1 MLYYVKSLKTQQ
13 NKVRID
19 MPEEMPPILDT
30 ALAAE
35 LLNMNVDVV
44 RRMAR
49 EGELPAYRLPGARSF
64 RFFRDELME
73 YVRSFPV
80 HPADGQE
87 ETSETPAG

>member
-1 MLYYVKSLKTQQ
+1 
-13 NKVRID
+13 

-80 HPADGQE
+80 HSQEKTEKSESADK
-87 ETSETPAG
+87 

>member
-1 MLYYVKSLKTQQ
+1 
-13 NKVRID
+13 

-49 EGELPAYRLPGARSF
+49 EGDLPAYRLPGARSF

-73 YVRSFPV
+73 YVKSFPV
-80 HPADGQE
+80 HDSPESQK
-87 ETSETPAG
+87 SESAAE

>member
-1 MLYYVKSLKTQQ
+1 
-13 NKVRID
+13 
-19 MPEEMPPILDT
+19 MPDEFPPILDT

-49 EGELPAYRLPGARSF
+49 DGDLPAYRLPGARAF

-73 YVRSFPV
+73 YVKSFPV
-80 HPADGQE
+80 HE
-87 ETSETPAG
+87 VTPAPDEVTTET

>member
-1 MLYYVKSLKTQQ
+1 MLYYVNSSKTPQ
-13 NKVRID
+13 NEVKIR

-80 HPADGQE
+80 HAAEEQE
-87 ETSETPAG
+87 EPSESPAG

>member
-1 MLYYVKSLKTQQ
+1 
-13 NKVRID
+13 
-19 MPEEMPPILDT
+19 MPDEFPPILDT

-49 EGELPAYRLPGARSF
+49 DGELPAYRLPGARAF

-73 YVRSFPV
+73 YVKSFPV
-80 HPADGQE
+80 HESAEGPHAVD
-87 ETSETPAG
+87 SEG

>member
-1 MLYYVKSLKTQQ
+1 
-13 NKVRID
+13 
-19 MPEEMPPILDT
+19 MPLILDT

-35 LLNMNVDVV
+35 FLNMNVDVV

-73 YVRSFPV
+73 FVRSFPV
-80 HPADGQE
+80 HSPDE
-87 ETSETPAG
+87 SENAE

>member
-1 MLYYVKSLKTQQ
+1 
-13 NKVRID
+13 
-19 MPEEMPPILDT
+19 MPDEFPPILDT

-49 EGELPAYRLPGARSF
+49 DGELPAYRLPGARAF

-73 YVRSFPV
+73 YVKSFPV
-80 HPADGQE
+80 HESAEARHAVD
-87 ETSETPAG
+87 SEG

>member
-1 MLYYVKSLKTQQ
+1 
-13 NKVRID
+13 
-19 MPEEMPPILDT
+19 MPHEFPPILDT

-49 EGELPAYRLPGARSF
+49 DGELPAYRLPGARAF

-73 YVRSFPV
+73 FVRSFPV
-80 HPADGQE
+80 HEIAEAPEQV
-87 ETSETPAG
+87 ETEA